1 MIQIITGVILGSS
14 STIFLQTLYK
24 HTQIQPNK
32 SYSGKRFVKINSKDY
47 YRISSKLFINNINK
61 DNSSQSYFTFYEKND
76 FIKLMPELNNYH
88 EVHKLIITEKT
99 SKIYVNHNLS
109 VSIDSNNMDYKIID
123 PYIEFYD
130 SKN

>member
-47 YRISSKLFINNINK
+47 YRISSKLL

-109 VSIDSNNMDYKIID
+109 VSIDSNNM
-123 PYIEFYD
+123 EFYD